1 MTYSI
6 NGIDST
12 IERSS
17 IYIFDV
23 YSVCCS
29 EVLFAW
35 YHFPYI
41 VGLIREPY
49 IIDKDKEQKESR
61 NEDNLK
67 NEDDLKKEDT
77 LKNEDDFKN
86 EDNLKNKDDLKN
98 ETDQAVQQL

>member
-86 EDNLKNKDDLKN
+86 EDNLQNEHKLKN
-98 ETDQAVQQL
+98 